1 MVKGHDAEIEDALS
15 ANNTEEEIMVTVL
28 SSAFE
33 ESVDIWRDV
42 PLLILQPMAIGFQ
55 TTSLQTKPI

>member
-33 ESVDIWRDV
+33 ESVDI
-42 PLLILQPMAIGFQ
+42 
-55 TTSLQTKPI
+55 